1 MDASKCREEPL
12 ATSKTYT
19 EQRETPENSSDQA
32 PVEVTK
38 ERSHLQEL
46 GMFAN
51 LLTMARIVLTPVFVW
66 AFLSESWI
74 LRVISL
80 AVFVF
85 AAITDWWDGHH
96 ARKSQSVTRVGRFL
110 DPLADKLLTIS
121 AMLTF
126 AWAFESVLMLV
137 MVIIIFA
144 RDFLLTWL
152 RARAEKHGHP
162 FTTLWFAKMKTSVQ
176 LTAIITI
183 IAVWTIYTI
192 MQRFNVFPDIVSQH
206 ILVAIF
212 NLLIGVTA
220 VLAIIS
226 AGQYLKRIA
235 SGEQL
240 I

>member
-1 MDASKCREEPL
+1 M
-12 ATSKTYT
+12 
-19 EQRETPENSSDQA
+19 PESSSIQK
-32 PVEVTK
+32 PPGVTK
-38 ERSHLQEL
+38 ERSKWQEL

-51 LLTMARIVLTPVFVW
+51 LLTMARIALIPVFVW

-85 AAITDWWDGHH
+85 AAITDWWDGHY
-96 ARKSQSVTRVGRFL
+96 ARKSQSITRVGRFL

-137 MVIIIFA
+137 MVIVIFA

-152 RARAEKHGHP
+152 RARAEKHGHA
-162 FTTLWFAKMKTSVQ
+162 FKTLWFAKMKTSVQ

-192 MQRFNVFPDIVSQH
+192 MQRFNIFPDIVSQDT
-206 ILVAIF
+206 LVGIF

-235 SGEQL
+235 TDEQL